1 MGANI
6 EGLLEAGR
14 FKEAWDHLAW
24 WYRQLRGRQSH
35 PTREGLDQVPEDRAD
50 IYIFQ
55 APELLRVSLLVQPEA
70 VNDDIPAEAEI

>member
-1 MGANI
+1 M
-6 EGLLEAGR
+6 
-14 FKEAWDHLAW
+14 
-24 WYRQLRGRQSH
+24 RGKQSH